1 MLPAPVFAKRDVVR
15 LGWRRLLQVARVRL
29 TNVADELSKFI
40 VEMMGSHREGERVVD
55 GVTV

>member
-1 MLPAPVFAKRDVVR
+1 MTGKLTDFLTDF
-15 LGWRRLLQVARVRL
+15 LTDLLIECSESKIEKC
-29 TNVADELSKFI
+29 VADELSKFI